1 MKYLLL
7 LTLVAFASA
16 APEAEANAVAE
27 ADPKAEAAPVAEAE
41 ADPEADPWLHYG
53 YGHGLAYYGLGGYY
67 HPYSY
72 GYWGRK
78 KREAEAAPVAEAAAD
93 PEADP
98 WLHYGYG

>member
-1 MKYLLL
+1 MGWGRKKR
-7 LTLVAFASA
+7 
-16 APEAEANAVAE
+16 E
-27 ADPKAEAAPVAEAE
+27 AEAAPVAEAE

-53 YGHGLAYYGLGGYY
+53 YGLGHAYYGLGGYY

-78 KREAEAAPVAEAAAD
+78 KREAEAAPVAEAAAEPEAAAD

-98 WLHYGYG
+98 WYRYGYLYGHRAYYGYP